1 MAFERSHPVRARIA
15 GLARGALIV
24 AAVAALATWSIRAL
38 VARPHRA
45 VADLGSVGDLSRLT
59 TPRWGLAVIAALA
72 ALALVALVRRPS
84 IVRSGA
90 APVVVVMIVVAIAI
104 SLALPLGH
112 FALMT
117 ALAAVA
123 SLAVAAIAPGPRED
137 LIEHGGDAPPS
148 GAAGREAKV
157 AVALWI
163 VVAAVMAVFSIH
175 RYQSFGAG
183 SWDLGC
189 MVHNLYRASRFL
201 DTTSTVLGDVDFL
214 GDHFMVGIWLYAPIT
229 WLSASGNT
237 FLLLQ
242 SANLAAS
249 APAIYLIARGRGAP
263 HGVAIALALATG
275 LSFGMQS
282 AAYFD
287 GHEITVGFGFL
298 AWGLWAFEQRRWKTA
313 TALLFLFATFKESL
327 GAYVVALGMLA
338 IARGLA
344 VEARE
349 QARPA
354 IRWGAA
360 WIVLGAVWFGLV
372 NRVFMPALRARANA
386 PEPHETFGDFGPT
399 VFTAVGGIVSDPV
412 RALAAVFLPDEKLHS
427 QLVTLG
433 GAGWLSFAAPE
444 VWLAA
449 LPLVAERFLSS
460 KSTMW
465 EMGYHYA
472 APLSLYAGWAA
483 AVGWPRI
490 ARAGR
495 WLLGHAGLASLA
507 PRAIALYVVAMAILV
522 CAIGYRH
529 PANFLRWNEPY
540 FSSPE
545 RRQNNHAAVAL
556 LEAQGREARLSVQ
569 NRILPHLADRPVIY
583 RLGEWAKADWVLV
596 SIGESAWPYDDGMP
610 LRLARDLARD
620 TAWKL
625 VFAQG
630 DALVFARVG
639 ATPLPA
645 VPPPERHGLS
655 R

>member
-1 MAFERSHPVRARIA
+1 MPEGEGPGRPASARWHAVVA

-38 VARPHRA
+38 VERPHRA
-45 VADLGSVGDLSRLT
+45 VADLGSVADLSRLT
-59 TPRWGLAVIAALA
+59 VPRWGLWVIAGLVLLTVA
-72 ALALVALVRRPS
+72 ALLRRRG
-84 IVRSGA
+84 IVRGGA
-90 APVVVVMIVVAIAI
+90 APVVVLAIVVAVAI

-112 FALMT
+112 FALLT

-123 SLAVAAIAPGPRED
+123 ALAVAAIAPGPGQELGEVDGAPRVSARE
-137 LIEHGGDAPPS
+137 GRV
-148 GAAGREAKV
+148 AA
-157 AVALWI
+157 ALWI
-163 VVAAVMAVFSIH
+163 AVAAVMAVFSIH
-175 RYQSFGAG
+175 RYQAFGAG

-189 MVHNLYRASRFL
+189 MIHNLYRASRFL

-214 GDHFMVGIWLYAPIT
+214 GDHFMVGIWLYAPIN
-229 WLSASGNT
+229 WVSASGNT

-249 APAIYLIARGRGAP
+249 APAVYLIARGRGAP

-298 AWGLWAFEQRRWKTA
+298 AWGLWAFESGRWKTA
-313 TALLFLFATFKESL
+313 TALLMLFATFKESL

-338 IARGLA
+338 IARGLGGGGG
-344 VEARE
+344 
-349 QARPA
+349 RP

-360 WIVLGAVWFGLV
+360 WMALGAVWFALV

-412 RALAAVFLPDEKLHS
+412 RAMAAVFLPDEKLHS

-495 WLLGHAGLASLA
+495 WALAHAGMEALA
-507 PRAIALYVVAMAILV
+507 PRAVALYVVAMAALV
-522 CAIGYRH
+522 CSVGYRH
-529 PANFLRWNEPY
+529 PANFLRWNEGY

-545 RRQNNHAAVAL
+545 RQVHNHAAVDL
-556 LEAQGREARLSVQ
+556 LRAQGREARLAVQ

-583 RLGEWAKADWVLV
+583 RIGEWSKADWVLL

-610 LRLARDLARD
+610 LRLARDLSRD
-620 TAWKL
+620 PAWKL
-625 VFAQG
+625 VFVQG
-630 DALVFARVG
+630 DALVFARTG
-639 ATPLPA
+639 ATTLPA
-645 VPPPERHGLS
+645 LPPPARHGLG